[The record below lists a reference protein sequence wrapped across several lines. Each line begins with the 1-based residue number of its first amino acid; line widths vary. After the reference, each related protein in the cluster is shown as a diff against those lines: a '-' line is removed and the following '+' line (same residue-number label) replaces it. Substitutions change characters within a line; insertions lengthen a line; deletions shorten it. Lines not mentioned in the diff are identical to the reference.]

1 MHTSAARPAITT
13 PARVKHALI
22 AAALACGAFFAASA
36 HAAPPTDAPPTD
48 AQIDALMET
57 MDMRRTLDEMFV
69 QIDAM
74 GESLGQ
80 QMLGEDA
87 TPEQLA
93 SLRAVMAKQ
102 QATTRQLMS
111 WDTLGP
117 IYRKVYARLFTA
129 EEVEAMTAFYGSDTG
144 RGILRKM
151 PQAMQ
156 ISMEEMQ
163 PLMQSMIAQ
172 MQKSIESE
180 LQRDAA
186 DAEKA
191 DHAH

>member
-1 MHTSAARPAITT
+1 MHTSATRSVIAT

-22 AAALACGAFFAASA
+22 AAALACCAFFAASA
-36 HAAPPTDAPPTD
+36 HAAPPTDAPPSD

-57 MDMRRTLDEMFV
+57 MDMRRTL
-69 QIDAM
+69 DAM

-102 QATTRQLMS
+102 QASTRQLMS

-129 EEVEAMTAFYGSDTG
+129 EEVEAMTTFYGSDTG

-191 DHAH
+191 EHTH